1 MISPDQEKSMA
12 KQMKAMTTILPSS
25 YAMQSRPRE
34 VAAVIERAAA
44 GKSD

>member
-1 MISPDQEKSMA
+1 MA

-25 YAMQSRPRE
+25 YVAMQSRPRE
-34 VAAVIERAAA
+34 VAGVIEHAAA